1 MYNGENT
8 MNNGNKD
15 LPERTYKY
23 GRRVI
28 ALFDAL
34 PNTKVANVLGMQLL
48 RSGTSVGA
56 NYSEADFGRTKP
68 EFIAKMGDCL
78 RELGESNFWL
88 RNIQDSKFVE
98 PSRIQPLRDETE
110 ELIRIFITIIK
121 RAKASKDTD
130 TKNTADP
137 E

>member
-1 MYNGENT
+1 
-8 MNNGNKD
+8 MNKNDKD
-15 LPERTYKY
+15 LPERTYQY
-23 GRRVI
+23 GRRII
-28 ALFDAL
+28 ALFEAL
-34 PNTKVANVLGMQLL
+34 PEGKVAQVLGMQVL

-78 RELGESNFWL
+78 RELAESNFWL
-88 RNIQDSKFVE
+88 RNIQDSKLVK
-98 PSRIQPLRDETE
+98 SARIQPLRDETE

-121 RAKASKDTD
+121 K
-130 TKNTADP
+130 TKNDKNNGDET

>member
-1 MYNGENT
+1 MYNGKCI
-8 MNNGNKD
+8 MNKNDKD
-15 LPERTYKY
+15 LPERTYQY
-23 GRRVI
+23 GRRII
-28 ALFDAL
+28 ALFEAL
-34 PNTKVANVLGMQLL
+34 PEGKVAQVLGMQVL

-78 RELGESNFWL
+78 RELAESNFWL
-88 RNIQDSKFVE
+88 RNIQDSKLVK
-98 PSRIQPLRDETE
+98 SARIQPLRDETE

-121 RAKASKDTD
+121 K
-130 TKNTADP
+130 TKNDKNNGDET